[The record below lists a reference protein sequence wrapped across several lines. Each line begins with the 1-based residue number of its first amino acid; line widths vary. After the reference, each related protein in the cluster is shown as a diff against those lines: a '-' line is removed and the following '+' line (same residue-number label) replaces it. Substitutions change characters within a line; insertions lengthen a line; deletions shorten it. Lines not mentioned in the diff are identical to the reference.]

1 MMSDRKSPES
11 ILNNIPG
18 GVAIFS
24 DHDGKIR
31 LDYTNDGFY
40 SLHYGSREFWSTK
53 SDNPVDWLI
62 PSDRHIFEDEFAL
75 VKSGEK
81 KTGDVSYC
89 VTGEDGRIHWVNNQ
103 FRRAYTADNVQYY
116 YSSFTGLDKLKLSE
130 EERNRANRMY
140 QAAVED
146 AKLVV
151 WEYDICSHRVI
162 MTDNDFTKYDYRKF
176 GLPKV
181 TENVPDSLVPYIED
195 SSVAAFVEMYRAVER
210 GAPTA
215 SCEVWYK
222 TASAREP
229 RCEHIRYVTLFD
241 ENGKPV
247 KAYGIGQNITA
258 QKLEHEKYAMLY
270 KQITET
276 LSESVLSVQLNISK
290 NTYISIY
297 SPNPDV
303 QKKYSATT
311 AEEHFALVLKYLAD
325 EKYRADLALL
335 FNCENLISLF
345 KSGTTQVSREYPV
358 NTVNGSVMWVNTT
371 AYLLQNPNTGDIE
384 LVTFVKNITKL
395 KKDEEIIRYLAKDGC
410 DFIGVIN
417 TRTKTFTLYD
427 GAWNCSLLQKDT
439 PADADAC
446 RKMLT
451 EQYIPENERK
461 NFLAMTDLDTI
472 ITNLAYSS
480 RYTAAYSFIE
490 NSGEC
495 LKKQLM
501 FTILGSDKLELLVI
515 QNDVTEASR
524 REQQQ
529 ITVLQEALVEAERAN
544 TAKSE
549 FVSRISH
556 DIRTPISIISS
567 MTRFAQQD
575 AGDRKKLDDDL
586 RKIEASNV
594 FLLSLINDVLDISK
608 IDSGKIELH
617 PSLYLFADYI
627 SNIRNMFEP
636 LCSQKHITL
645 TIDRDYETKAIL
657 IDQTRLNQIT
667 LNLISNAV
675 KYTPEGGTVTFSAR
689 NTDKENGKTECTICV
704 KDTGIGMSEKFQKVM
719 FEPFS
724 QEYDNPGRDKTI
736 MGTGLGLSIVKKIVD
751 LMGGTITVESV
762 LGKGTGISVMIPAET
777 AVSILQSRSDG
788 TAEEK
793 KAGLFSGTVLLAED
807 NILNTEIAERILESI
822 GLSVVHAENGK
833 AAVELFTSSAPGTF
847 AAVLMDIQMP
857 VMNGYEAAEQ
867 IRALCRRDAGTVPII
882 AMTAD
887 AFSAAIEHS
896 RAVGMND
903 YVTKPIDPEMLR
915 RALEKYC

>member
-1 MMSDRKSPES
+1 MMSDRKSLES
-11 ILNNIPG
+11 ILSNIPG

-24 DHDGKIR
+24 DHDGKVH

-40 SLHYGSREFWSTK
+40 SLHYGSREFWSKK

-81 KTGDVSYC
+81 DTGDVSYC
-89 VTGEDGRIHWVNNQ
+89 VTGEDGGIHWVNNQ
-103 FRRAYTADNVQYY
+103 FRRAYVSDGIQYY

-130 EERNRANRMY
+130 EERNRVNLMY

-151 WEYDICSHRVI
+151 WEYDICNHRVT
-162 MTDNDFTKYDYRKF
+162 MAENEFTKYDYRKF

-181 TENVPDSLVPYIED
+181 INNVPDTLVPYIED
-195 SSVAAFVEMYRAVER
+195 SSVPAFVEMYRSVDN

-247 KAYGIGQNITA
+247 KAYGIGQNTTA

-270 KQITET
+270 KQITGT

-290 NTYISIY
+290 NVYIGMY
-297 SPNPDV
+297 SPDPDV
-303 QKKYSATT
+303 KKRYSGTT
-311 AEEHFALVLKYLAD
+311 AEDHFALMLKYLAD
-325 EKYRADLALL
+325 GKYRADLASL
-335 FNCENLISLF
+335 FNCENLISLY
-345 KSGTTQVSREYPV
+345 KNGTTQISREYPV
-358 NTVNGSVMWVNTT
+358 KTLDESVMWVNTT

-384 LVTFVKNITKL
+384 LVTFVKDITKL
-395 KKDEEIIRYLAKDGC
+395 RKDEEIIRYLAKDGC
-410 DFIGVIN
+410 DFVGIAD
-417 TRTKTFTLYD
+417 TRMKTFTLYD
-427 GAWNCSLLQKDT
+427 GGWNYSLLRKDV
-439 PADADAC
+439 PVDFNMC
-446 RKMLT
+446 REKLA
-451 EQYIPENERK
+451 EQFVPEKERK
-461 NFLAMTDLDTI
+461 NFLAMTGIDTI
-472 ITNLAYSS
+472 TTNLTYFPK
-480 RYTAAYSFIE
+480 YTVAYSFIE
-490 NSGEC
+490 NNGEC
-495 LKKQLM
+495 LKKQLR
-501 FTILGSDKLELLVI
+501 FTMLGSSIQELLVI
-515 QNDVTEASR
+515 QNDVTETSR

-529 ITVLQEALVEAERAN
+529 ITVLQEALIEAEKAN

-575 AGDRKKLDDDL
+575 ADDRKKLDDDL

-617 PSLYLFADYI
+617 SSPYLFADYI

-636 LCSQKHITL
+636 LCSQKHISL
-645 TIDRDYETKAIL
+645 VIDRHPDAAAIL
-657 IDQTRLNQIT
+657 VDQTRFNQIT
-667 LNLISNAV
+667 LNLVSNAV
-675 KYTPEGGTVTFSAR
+675 KYTPEGGTVTFSAGS
-689 NTDKENGKTECTICV
+689 TGMEDGKTACTISV

-751 LMGGTITVESV
+751 LMGGTITVESA
-762 LGKGTGISVMIPAET
+762 LGKGTCISVVIPAET
-777 AVSILQSRSDG
+777 AEPLSQSSSAVS
-788 TAEEK
+788 AETEN
-793 KAGLFSGTVLLAED
+793 ARQFSGTLLLAED

-822 GLSVVHAENGK
+822 GFSVVHAENGK
-833 AAVELFTSSAPGTF
+833 AAVDLFASAAPGTF

-867 IRALCRRDAGTVPII
+867 IRSLGRSDAGKVPII

-903 YVTKPIDPEMLR
+903 YVTKPIDPGMLR
-915 RALEKYC
+915 RVLEKYC